1 MKGATSWG
9 KGKRYRDKYRNE
21 GSRQKVKK
29 RKKKR
34 KKKEEWGRIIANG
47 EKRKIRIFHCG
58 CKMSRGEPSVA
69 FMVERSL
76 VGQS

>member
-29 RKKKR
+29 RKKR
-34 KKKEEWGRIIANG
+34 KNGEGLSQMVKKEKFEFSI
-47 EKRKIRIFHCG
+47 
-58 CKMSRGEPSVA
+58 
-69 FMVERSL
+69 
-76 VGQS
+76 VGVK

>member
-29 RKKKR
+29 RKKKKGR
-34 KKKEEWGRIIANG
+34 KKKNG
-47 EKRKIRIFHCG
+47 EG
-58 CKMSRGEPSVA
+58 LSQ
-69 FMVERSL
+69 MVKKEKFEFSI
-76 VGQS
+76 VGVK